1 MFSLCSR
8 RGFFV
13 VSAGMLFLLP
23 SAVQGGVCQ
32 DNGCVAVGFECWCY
46 KAGGATGGSR
56 CGYGATYSKEYFSI
70 DPIASK
76 VLPALG
82 KKLYFGLCNGDNMCA
97 VNCGVNQ
104 CQGASGCWG
113 TSRTCK
119 TNQEAWLVADEG
131 VVRCVDWEPAAT
143 TDAPPTDSPPTDAPP
158 TNAPPTN
165 APPTDAPPTDT
176 PPTNAPP
183 TNAPPTN
190 APQTDAPPTNA
201 PPTDT
206 PTNAPPT
213 AAPPTDAP
221 PTDAPPTNSP
231 PTDAPPTPA
240 PPTDEPPTNA
250 PPTNAP
256 PTEAPPTNVPMTP
269 ASLKTAVPGSGQ
281 TPLPWT
287 NAPTNLATAQPGSGS
302 TPVPQT
308 ARPSTLLTATPGSG
322 DTPVPWT
329 NAPAGSL
336 VPSTASPMTP
346 VPLLPTRAALIFE
359 QAAVRDG
366 YVKVAVDAGAYG
378 GILGHAKRTAYDMG
392 FRGCGFRG
400 LAGETGSAV
409 VDAVQDSKTAVVDP
423 NPATRDENK
432 VVLDVRFA
440 QCQPDTPEDD
450 NACSDIAKLLVT
462 VAVNVQP
469 ALLKANGTLLADRLL
484 KSLQEALRAGQ
495 TAPHLTPPTFLPHPE
510 SSEYTLLSSVASSAS
525 PLAPFLSDAR
535 RRLGDASVVT
545 AALRPLNEERQA
557 GRSEYRF
564 MDPLVMRRSP
574 ALQAEVS
581 MTIGGVTR
589 WELQAKKEAA
599 LVAALEDITRE
610 NVVNIAL
617 LNQTA
622 TGVLVKATFRRGTV
636 LPSEEG
642 TVTQSGYPEVLRQTL
657 EAARTS
663 GQLSGSG
670 FAVSALTAVA
680 APLPLLFSSSLVF
693 AERVSVV
700 KGKLPQLIPA
710 LASILV
716 VSTTDINGVTVA
728 EARSPSGE
736 LCGTTLAFTL
746 RLTGTAPQC
755 QTVPS
760 ATQAAMRRAFP
771 SGQSFSK
778 LGLTESSQCGRVS
791 VAAKGAVNPMTVTL
805 GTELLKESMKGQEE
819 VLRAIV
825 AGALGVSPDN
835 ILGLVI
841 GDRTPPSLARG
852 EVSVIVNMPVP
863 HTPDSVARLLTS
875 NATAD
880 AFSAGGIPL
889 SRPPFARKSVGVQ
902 DTPATDLPALKY
914 CRAMTGKTGAGCPP
928 SITAASPLPDAFY
941 NASGAPTPAPSDDEA
956 KTMLFLI
963 IGIVGFVLLLACLLF
978 LWKVRETGNKPKYEQ
993 LERQHFKEFDEV
1005 SLGVPG
1011 GVVYSAPPPTSYQQ
1025 PYEPPAAAD
1034 DGASDVSDAIGT
1046 FGAGHNTKQGVM
1058 PADAFEQGSYDVGK
1072 SAGRGMVGPSMAFL
1086 SYTNM
1091 PNPLGKGRG
1100 NLIPSSTNTLSNT
1113 LTPTLSY

>member
-8 RGFFV
+8 MGIFV
-13 VSAGMLFLLP
+13 VSAGMLVLLP
-23 SAVQGGVCQ
+23 LAVQGGVCQ

-56 CGYGATYSKEYFSI
+56 CGYGATYSEEYFSI

-82 KKLYFGLCNGDNMCA
+82 KKMYFGLCNGDNMCA

-104 CQGASGCWG
+104 CQGTSGCWG

-119 TNQEAWLVADEG
+119 TNQEAWLVSDEG

-158 TNAPPTN
+158 TDTPTNAPPTNAPPTN

-183 TNAPPTN
+183 T
-190 APQTDAPPTNA
+190 
-201 PPTDT
+201 
-206 PTNAPPT
+206 

-221 PTDAPPTNSP
+221 PTDAPPTNTP
-231 PTDAPPTPA
+231 PTNAPPTPA

-250 PPTNAP
+250 PPTSAP

-281 TPLPWT
+281 TPIPWT
-287 NAPTNLATAQPGSGS
+287 DAPTNFATAQPGSS
-302 TPVPQT
+302 TTPVPQT
-308 ARPSTLLTATPGSG
+308 AQPVTLLTATPGSG

-329 NAPAGSL
+329 DAPAGSP

-346 VPLLPTRAALIFE
+346 APLAPTRAALIFE
-359 QAAVRDG
+359 QEAVRDG
-366 YVKVAVDAGAYG
+366 YVKTAIDAGAYG
-378 GILGHAKRTAYDMG
+378 GILGFAKRTAYDMG

-400 LAGETGSAV
+400 QAGETGSAV
-409 VDAVQDSKTAVVDP
+409 VDVAQDNKTAVVDP
-423 NPATRDENK
+423 NPATRDGDK

-450 NACSDIAKLLVT
+450 NACSDVAKLLVT

-469 ALLKANGTLLADRLL
+469 ALLMANGTLLTDRLVRG
-484 KSLQEALRAGQ
+484 LQEALRAGQ

-510 SSEYTLLSSVASSAS
+510 SPEYTLLSSVASSAS
-525 PLAPFLSDAR
+525 PLVPFLSDAR
-535 RRLGDASVVT
+535 RRLGDASVVA

-557 GRSEYRF
+557 GTSEYRF
-564 MDPLVMRRSP
+564 MDPLVMRRGP
-574 ALQAEVS
+574 ALHAEVS

-589 WELQAKKEAA
+589 WELQAKKETA
-599 LVAALEDITRE
+599 LVAALEDSTRE
-610 NVVNIAL
+610 NVVSIVI

-622 TGVLVKATFRRGTV
+622 AGVLVKTTFRRGTV
-636 LPSEEG
+636 LPSEES
-642 TVTQSGYPEVLRQTL
+642 TITQSGYPEVLRQAL
-657 EAARTS
+657 VAARTS
-663 GQLSGSG
+663 GQLSGRG
-670 FAVSALTAVA
+670 FAVSDLTVAA
-680 APLPLLFSSSLVF
+680 APLPLLFASSLVF

-700 KGKLPQLIPA
+700 KGKLPQLIPT

-746 RLTGTAPQC
+746 RLPGTAPQC

-771 SGQSFSK
+771 NGQSFSK

-791 VAAKGAVNPMTVTL
+791 VVAKGAANPMTVTL

-819 VLRAIV
+819 VFRALV
-825 AGALGVSPDN
+825 AGTLGVSPDS

-852 EVSVIVNMPVP
+852 EVSLIVNMPVP

-880 AFSAGGIPL
+880 AFSAAGIPL
-889 SRPPFARKSVGVQ
+889 SQPPFDRKSVGVQ
-902 DTPATDLPALKY
+902 DTPAADLPALKY
-914 CRAMTGKTGAGCPP
+914 CRAMAGKTGAGCPP

-956 KTMLFLI
+956 TTMLFLI
-963 IGIVGFVLLLACLLF
+963 IGIVGFVVLLAFLLF
-978 LWKVRETGNKPKYEQ
+978 LWKVREASKEPKYEQ
-993 LERQHFKEFDEV
+993 LERQHFREFDEV
-1005 SLGVPG
+1005 SLGVPA
-1011 GVVYSAPPPTSYQQ
+1011 GVAYSAPPPRTYQQ
-1025 PYEPPAAAD
+1025 AYEPPAAAD

-1046 FGAGHNTKQGVM
+1046 FGAGHSTKQGVM
-1058 PADAFEQGSYDVGK
+1058 PADAYEQGSYDVGK
-1072 SAGRGMVGPSMAFL
+1072 SAGRGMVGPSMSCL

-1091 PNPLGKGRG
+1091 SNPLGKGRG
-1100 NLIPSSTNTLSNT
+1100 VLMPSSTNTSPNT
-1113 LTPTLSY
+1113 LTPTLFY